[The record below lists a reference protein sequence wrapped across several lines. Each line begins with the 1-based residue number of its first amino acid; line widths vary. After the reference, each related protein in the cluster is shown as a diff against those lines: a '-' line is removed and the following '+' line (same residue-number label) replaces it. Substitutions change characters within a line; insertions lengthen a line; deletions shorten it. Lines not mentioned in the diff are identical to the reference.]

1 MLLDAIPLL
10 NQQGVNVDLLILDDK
25 EYPYL
30 KELKKMKC
38 CEIHTIG
45 GNIYNPLNVFK
56 IIPFLKGYDII
67 HVHLFPAQYWV
78 AIAKAISFAS
88 CKLIFTEHNTTNR
101 RMKNIF
107 FLSILTKSFIEFI
120 IRLFAFLLKYVIF

>member
-1 MLLDAIPLL
+1 MDSTRGGAEKLLLDAIPLL

-45 GNIYNPLNVFK
+45 GGEYL
-56 IIPFLKGYDII
+56 
-67 HVHLFPAQYWV
+67 Q
-78 AIAKAISFAS
+78 SFE
-88 CKLIFTEHNTTNR
+88 CF
-101 RMKNIF
+101 
-107 FLSILTKSFIEFI
+107 
-120 IRLFAFLLKYVIF
+120 